1 MTTQSLPRFKPRFA
15 RPAFAIGFAVLC
27 FWIGCALF
35 APLLVPYD
43 PYADNM
49 LHTLEQPSTQFW
61 FGTDILGRDIFSRVL
76 TGARPIL
83 VTAPLATLLGVGFGT
98 VLGLLTGYLG
108 GWFDAVF
115 SRLLDTIMAMPLVV
129 TALLIL
135 TTFGGSALS
144 VVVVIGVIY
153 TPLVARTVR
162 SAVRV
167 EAAKDYALSARIC
180 GESAVGVMFREIL
193 PNIRQV
199 VMIEAITRLG
209 YAFFTV
215 STLSFLG
222 LGLQPPSTDWG
233 LAVAESYGLLTGGI
247 WWIAAFPALAIIS
260 LVVATN
266 LIADGLGVFE
276 N

>member
-1 MTTQSLPRFKPRFA
+1 MTTPTIPRPIARFA
-15 RPAFAIGFAVLC
+15 RPAFVIGLAVLC
-27 FWIGCALF
+27 FWVVCALF

-43 PYADNM
+43 PYVDNM
-49 LHTLEQPSTQFW
+49 LHTLEQPSKQFW
-61 FGTDILGRDIFSRVL
+61 FGTDVLGRDIFSRVL
-76 TGARPIL
+76 TGAKPIL
-83 VTAPLATLLGVGFGT
+83 VTAPLATMLGVGFGT
-98 VLGLLTGYLG
+98 VLGLLIGYLG

-115 SRLLDTIMAMPLVV
+115 SRLLDTILAMPLIV

-135 TTFGGSALS
+135 TTFGGSAMS

-162 SAVRV
+162 AAVRA
-167 EAAKDYALSARIC
+167 EAAKDYAVSARIC

-247 WWIAAFPALAIIS
+247 WWIAAFPALAIVS

-266 LIADGLGVFE
+266 LIAEGLGVFE